1 MSDPLTVEIDELKAE
16 IRENKAKLEI
26 RGNEAIPEAERP
38 AFQQRIAND
47 TALLTSLVGSRERQE
62 IHQQQQQQQPAG
74 KYIIPY
80 SRRRKVF
87 CWETSLTCHIF

>member
-1 MSDPLTVEIDELKAE
+1 MSDSLTVEINELKAK
-16 IRENKAKLEI
+16 IRV
-26 RGNEAIPEAERP
+26 NEAKVETAICDNNSQREHDLNL
-38 AFQQRIAND
+38 RIAND
-47 TALLTSLVGSRERQE
+47 TARLTSLEQERREIR
-62 IHQQQQQQQPAG
+62 QQQQQQQPAG

>member
-1 MSDPLTVEIDELKAE
+1 V
-16 IRENKAKLEI
+16 
-26 RGNEAIPEAERP
+26 NEAKVETAICDNNSQREHDLNL
-38 AFQQRIAND
+38 RIAND